1 MFWHC
6 NTCGHDNE
14 EMDTTCLL
22 CGSPKPVTVAPEK
35 IPVCSLTATRAK
47 AECNYADVTVPS
59 KYNVIGEDAFKG
71 RTDLYTIRIHSG
83 VTKILRGA
91 FDGCTNLYAVYVEGK
106 LTSIGARAFA
116 GCKYLSPERRP
127 TAGTVASDAFVGCS
141 NISLG
146 IPTRTVASSSAAR
159 AASGSSA
166 TRSSSHTRPSASTVG
181 TTSFTKTTGTR
192 PTSSTGT
199 RPTSSTGTRP
209 STSSSASSFTKAATS
224 RPAPPPPKPTPPP
237 PPPPPKPSYTP
248 PPPSYSSSVGGS
260 LIIDG
265 YSAGVVSIIIAAII
279 TAIYLLF
286 TNWGHVATGNAWQTA
301 IAFGLVFFVG
311 MLAHYWYTEESPIP
325 ICILLSVF
333 SAAAGLNWLLGGSIS
348 FLATVLSAGL
358 AAISLIFT
366 VVVFEWYET
375 GCGWWLVGLTL
386 FNLANVIFG
395 AIAYNYNVSGQ
406 AWQTVAAVV
415 LILFMSTGAQ
425 ISADDVDYSIAT
437 GLSVFGIIVGG
448 CILWWFGG
456 MLVHFVTAFTL
467 GVAGLSVVSCVN
479 AFKEEETAFGTG
491 LVITSLLNLA
501 VFVMASLLVV

>member
-35 IPVCSLTATRAK
+35 VSVCSLTATRAK

-127 TAGTVASDAFVGCS
+127 TAGTVASDAFAGCS

-166 TRSSSHTRPSASTVG
+166 TRSSSSTRPSASTG
-181 TTSFTKTTGTR
+181 
-192 PTSSTGT
+192 GT

-209 STSSSASSFTKAATS
+209 STSSSYSSFTKAAIS
-224 RPAPPPPKPTPPP
+224 RSTPPPPPPPPPSPPKPTPPP
-237 PPPPPKPSYTP
+237 PPPPPPSYT
-248 PPPSYSSSVGGS
+248 SSVGGS

-265 YSAGVVSIIIAAII
+265 YSAGVVGIIIAAII

-286 TNWGHVATGNAWQTA
+286 TDWGHVATGNAWQTA

-333 SAAAGLNWLLGGSIS
+333 SAAAVLNWLLGGSIT
-348 FLATVLSAGL
+348 FLVTVLSAGL
-358 AAISLIFT
+358 AAISLIFA
-366 VVVFEWYET
+366 VVVFEWYDET

-386 FNLANVIFG
+386 FNLVNVIFG

-425 ISADDVDYSIAT
+425 ISAEDEDYSIAT